1 MILVKTYQPF
11 FLLLF
16 LLCSISTASAQVK
29 FTAVPGKTIV
39 GQHETFQIQFVVE
52 GASEVDEFKPPAF
65 RNFELLSGIDQS
77 NGWTWVNGSLSEYVS
92 FTVTLRAKL
101 KGRIPI
107 ASAVVKTKGKLLTSA
122 PFVIVVKDAS
132 TADQPSTPQ
141 EEEKPDY
148 YLMPGENVK
157 NKIAKN
163 LFLRATI
170 DKHTCYV
177 GQPILATFK
186 LFTRLDSESKVL
198 KRPSLNGF
206 SVIDLEQPEAGIF
219 SKEMV
224 NGKLFNCYL
233 IRKVQLFPLQ
243 SGVLTIEPVEIENI
257 VRMIRVKTRNSK
269 ETSNWLDAM
278 MEKMKESEISSDD
291 IIQEKLTLKSDEL
304 KVNVLEL
311 PEKDKPETFNGAVGK
326 FTMEAGLLKSEIA
339 ANDNATLRI
348 TIKGSGN
355 IPMITVPTVNWP
367 AGVDSFEAKLNE
379 EIDKTTSPISGTKTF
394 DIPFSVSKMGLIQIP
409 AVRFSYFDEKTK
421 SYETIS
427 TDTLQLNVTE
437 AAKQK
442 VIAKT
447 DTSATV
453 TGKGTGIELWLAGA
467 GGFLVLAGGLF
478 FFAAKKKRT
487 VKEFAAVIEKEVELK
502 PKMTVAEFLQPA
514 VYVQDGLHHK
524 QFYTLLMEGVR
535 QFFIDRLN
543 LQVNSAGGLHI
554 SETLKQKNCT
564 DLAEQYQHII
574 SDCEM
579 IVFSG
584 VAMHDSK
591 DQLLQQAVELM
602 TEADRRL

>member
-1 MILVKTYQPF
+1 MVSVKTYQSF

-16 LLCSISTASAQVK
+16 LMCSITAASAQVK
-29 FTAVPGKTIV
+29 FTVIPGKTV
-39 GQHETFQIQFVVE
+39 VRQHETFQIQFVVE

-65 RNFELLSGIDQS
+65 RNFELLSGMDQS

-92 FTVTLRAKL
+92 YTVTLRAKL
-101 KGRIPI
+101 KGKLSI

-122 PFVIVVKDAS
+122 PFVIVVTDVA
-132 TADQPSTPQ
+132 TADQSSTPQ

-157 NKIAKN
+157 DKVAKN
-163 LFLRATI
+163 LFVRATI

-243 SGVLTIEPVEIENI
+243 SGLLTIEPVEIENI
-257 VRMIRVKTRNSK
+257 VRMIKVKTRNSK
-269 ETSNWLDAM
+269 ETGSWLDAM
-278 MEKMKESEISSDD
+278 MEKMKDTEISSDD
-291 IIQEKLTLKSDEL
+291 IIQEKLVLKSDEL

-311 PEKDKPETFNGAVGK
+311 PEKNKPETFNGAVGK
-326 FTMEAGLLKSEIA
+326 FTMEAGLLKNEIA

-355 IPMITVPTVNWP
+355 IPMITAPTVSWP
-367 AGVDSFEAKLNE
+367 AGIDSFEAKLNE

-394 DIPFSVSKMGLIQIP
+394 DIPFSVSKMGVIKIP

-427 TDTLQLNVTE
+427 TDTLQLNVT
-437 AAKQK
+437 AAVKQK
-442 VIAKT
+442 VIIQT
-447 DTSATV
+447 DDSATV
-453 TGKGTGIELWLAGA
+453 TEKGTGIDLWLAGA
-467 GGFLVLAGGLF
+467 GGLVLLAGGIF
-478 FFAAKKKRT
+478 FLVTRKQAVKKT
-487 VKEFAAVIEKEVELK
+487 SAVAEKEEELK
-502 PKMTVAEFLQPA
+502 PRKTVAEFLQPA

-535 QFFIDRLN
+535 EFFIDRLELPLYN
-543 LQVNSAGGLHI
+543 NRNTTIIDA
-554 SETLKQKNCT
+554 LKQKHCT
-564 DLAEQYQHII
+564 DLGEQFQQIV

-579 IVFSG
+579 VVFSG
-584 VAMHDSK
+584 VSMHDSK
-591 DQLLQQAVELM
+591 DQFLQHAIELM
-602 TEADRRL
+602 TEAERRI

>member
-1 MILVKTYQPF
+1 M
-11 FLLLF
+11 
-16 LLCSISTASAQVK
+16 CSITAVSAQVK
-29 FTAVPGKTIV
+29 FSVIPSKTV
-39 GQHETFQIQFVVE
+39 VRQNENFQLQFVVE
-52 GASEVDEFKPPAF
+52 GATQVDEFKPPAF
-65 RNFELLSGIDQS
+65 RNFEQMGGLDQS
-77 NGWTWVNGSLSEYVS
+77 TGWTWVNGSLSEYVS
-92 FTVTLRAKL
+92 YTVTLRAKL
-101 KGRIPI
+101 KGKLPI
-107 ASAVVKTKGKLLTSA
+107 ASAVVKAKGKLLTSA
-122 PFVIVVKDAS
+122 PFVIVVTDAA
-132 TADQPSTPQ
+132 TADQTSTPQ

-157 NKIAKN
+157 DKVAKN
-163 LFLRATI
+163 LFIRATI

-257 VRMIRVKTRNSK
+257 VRMIKVKTKNSK
-269 ETSNWLDAM
+269 ETSSWLDAM
-278 MEKMKESEISSDD
+278 MEKMKDSEIGSDD

-326 FTMEAGLLKSEIA
+326 FTMEAGLLKNEIA

-355 IPMITVPTVNWP
+355 IPMITVPTVSWP
-367 AGVDSFEAKLNE
+367 ADVDSFEAKLNE

-394 DIPFSVSKMGLIQIP
+394 DIPFSVSKMGLVQIP

-421 SYETIS
+421 SYETIT
-427 TDTLQLNVTE
+427 TDTLQLNVT
-437 AAKQK
+437 AAVKQK
-442 VIAKT
+442 VIVNT
-447 DTSATV
+447 NEP
-453 TGKGTGIELWLAGA
+453 GIEKEETGMDLWLAGA
-467 GGFLVLAGGLF
+467 GGFLLLAGGIF
-478 FFAAKKKRT
+478 FFVTRKKKE
-487 VKEFAAVIEKEVELK
+487 VKEFAAVIEKEVQVK
-502 PKMTVAEFLQPA
+502 PRMTVAEFLQPA

-524 QFYTLLMEGVR
+524 QFYTLLMEGIR
-535 QFFIDRLN
+535 QFFNDRLE
-543 LQVNSAGGLHI
+543 LQLNGNGNSLI
-554 SETLKQKNCT
+554 IDTLKQRNCA
-564 DLAEQYQHII
+564 DLAEQFQQIV
-574 SDCEM
+574 SGCEM
-579 IVFSG
+579 VVFSG
-584 VAMHDSK
+584 VVMNDSK
-591 DQLLQQAVELM
+591 DQLLQHAAELM
-602 TEADRRL
+602 TEADRRI